1 MLDERL
7 SALYKKIDEMEA
19 SEEWVALAD
28 VYKEC
33 IQISL
38 SVYGEYHD
46 ETLALYSEYGG
57 LLRNLGR
64 YEESL
69 EILRRALHC
78 AGVLKG
84 KEHLDYAAALVNLA
98 NLLRMMKY
106 FHESET
112 LFLEAKNLKI
122 TK

>member
-46 ETLALYSEYGG
+46 ETLAQ
-57 LLRNLGR
+57 
-64 YEESL
+64 
-69 EILRRALHC
+69 
-78 AGVLKG
+78 
-84 KEHLDYAAALVNLA
+84 
-98 NLLRMMKY
+98 
-106 FHESET
+106 
-112 LFLEAKNLKI
+112 
-122 TK
+122 